1 MVDFLKSSKYF
12 LAVFLVLQI
21 LCFLIFYQKYGDEVR
36 SLARANTESLS
47 NQYNAMLK
55 AYGLVADTVF
65 NEVIDKPDVLEAVS
79 KARQADELDQAV
91 YRGKLFALLYD
102 SFQRMADKD
111 FRQFHF
117 HFPDGL
123 SFLRFNKPSR
133 FGDNLLDIRPSL
145 RIINIKEKSVEGF
158 EEGRAHS
165 GFRYIYPLSYEGKH
179 IGSVELGVAFNAFK
193 ETMEKLHAPNEYA
206 FMVRRST
213 IESTVFADE
222 LKFYRPSDLCPS
234 YLYETI
240 EGDSLL
246 GRGRSKI
253 GNNAKMALNQKIAS
267 EYGYLLEEGKAFSVG
282 LNLEGKDFMMTFLPI
297 RNIGGSQVAYLFS
310 YQEDS
315 GFENLFSDF
324 VQKLVGLSLLII
336 SCLVAVYI
344 NYRSRITEERQ
355 KKQIENHNRQLR
367 NITENMGEA
376 LYVIDNQ
383 GKISF
388 VNPAGERLLNLPFY
402 EILGTS
408 LKDLLV
414 ISPDDDK
421 AFDIHGIFGGFI
433 PDISQSFAGEVG
445 ATAPKNESLRH
456 VAFICSPIV
465 TKGSLQG
472 AVMLLR
478 DITRRKSAE
487 EALRLNEVRLRLV
500 VDNAVDGIITLDAF
514 GVIESFN
521 PAAQSI
527 FGYSSVDI
535 IGKNIETLI
544 PHSKPG
550 RNSSF
555 IQMILSHQ
563 GDEPVKLERE
573 LFALKKDASIF
584 AAEVSVSEMRIKEQ
598 RKFILIVRDISV
610 RKRAEAELIEA
621 RERAEAGAR
630 AKSEFLANMS
640 HEIRTPMN
648 GIIGMI
654 QLALETDLSAEQ
666 REYLLTVKSSSE
678 VLLKLI
684 NDILDFSKIEAGKL
698 EIEWVDFNIRGI
710 IGSAAKALAV
720 QAEEKGLELVFHVA
734 HDVPEQLRGDPVRLV
749 QVINNLVSNS
759 IKFTEKGEILVSVEL
774 LNKSV
779 SGIILHFGVTDTGVG
794 IPKDKIEKIFLPF
807 EQADTTTTR
816 RYGGTGLGLT
826 ISSRLVELMGGVIW
840 AHSDEG
846 VGSVFH
852 FTMEFRPPLGSPL
865 GVRTLDLTRIRSK
878 KVLIVDDNAT
888 NRKILSEQLKNRSM
902 KTELAASGE
911 EAIQKLQAALEVGQP
926 FDLAVLDG
934 TMPTMDGFEL
944 ARRVKA
950 APEFSNTSLV
960 MLTSANKMGDL
971 AKCKELGIEAY
982 LTKPAQES
990 ELQEA
995 LAKALD
1001 SVERRPQKIMTRGA
1015 DEKQESD
1022 RARILLAEDNI
1033 VNAMLARKILEKE
1046 GHTVSWAKNGKMAL
1060 DLLATEYFDLILMDV
1075 SMPEIDGLEATRRI
1089 RDMENEFGGHIPIIA
1104 MTAHAMKDDREKCL
1118 TVGMD
1123 AYVSKPVNIT
1133 ELFEVINS
1141 FMPSAVKSPTG
1152 SDD

>member
-1 MVDFLKSSKYF
+1 MIDFLKSSKYF

-21 LCFLIFYQKYGDEVR
+21 LCFVIFYQKYNNEVR
-36 SLARANTESLS
+36 SLAMVNTDSLG

-55 AYGLVADTVF
+55 AYGLVAHTVF
-65 NEVIDKPDVLEAVS
+65 NEVIDKPDVLETVS
-79 KARQADELDQAV
+79 KARLADEIDQAV
-91 YRGKLFALLYD
+91 YRGKLFALLND
-102 SFQRMADKD
+102 SFQRLVDKD

-117 HFPDGL
+117 HFPDGV
-123 SFLRFNKPSR
+123 SFLRFNKPSK

-145 RIINIKEKSVEGF
+145 RIVNIKEKSVEGF

-179 IGSVELGVAFNAFK
+179 IGSVELSVAFNAFK
-193 ETMEKLHAPNEYA
+193 ETMEKLYAPNEYA
-206 FMVRRST
+206 FMIRRSSV
-213 IESTVFADE
+213 ENTVFEDE
-222 LKFYRPSDLCPS
+222 SKFYRPSDLSPL

-253 GNNAKMALNQKIAS
+253 SNNVKLALNKKIAS
-267 EYGYLLEEGKAFSVG
+267 EYGVFLERGKAFSFG
-282 LNLEGKDFMMTFLPI
+282 MDLEGKDFMMTFLPI

-310 YQEDS
+310 YKEDS
-315 GFENLFSDF
+315 GFENLFGDF
-324 VQKLVGLSLLII
+324 VQKLLGFSLLIM
-336 SCLVAVYI
+336 SCLVAVYF
-344 NYRSRITEERQ
+344 NYRARITEEHQ

-367 NITENMGEA
+367 NITDNMGEA

-383 GKISF
+383 GKVSF
-388 VNPAGERLLNLPFY
+388 VNPAGERLLNMPFY
-402 EILGTS
+402 EILGAS

-421 AFDIHGIFGGFI
+421 AVDIHRIFGGSI

-445 ATAPKNESLRH
+445 ARAPKNESLLH
-456 VAFICSPIV
+456 VAYICSPIV

-472 AVMLLR
+472 AVMLLQ
-478 DITRRKSAE
+478 DITRRKTAE
-487 EALRLNEVRLRLV
+487 EALRLNEVRLRLI
-500 VDNAVDGIITLDAF
+500 VDNAVEGIITLDAF

-521 PAAQSI
+521 PAAESI
-527 FGYSSVDI
+527 FGYLSSDI
-535 IGKNIETLI
+535 VGKNIETLI
-544 PHSKPG
+544 PHSRAG

-555 IQMILSHQ
+555 IQTILSHH
-563 GDEPVKLERE
+563 GAEPVRLERE

-584 AAEVSVSEMRIKEQ
+584 AAEVSVSEMRINEQ
-598 RKFILIVRDISV
+598 RKFILIVRDISL

-648 GIIGMI
+648 GIIGMT
-654 QLALETDLSAEQ
+654 QLALDTDLSAEQ

-698 EIEWVDFNIRGI
+698 EIEWVDFNVRGV

-720 QAEEKGLELVFHVA
+720 QADEKGLELVFHVA
-734 HDVPEQLRGDPVRLV
+734 RDVPEHLRGDHVRLV

-774 LNKSV
+774 LDRSV
-779 SGIILHFGVTDTGVG
+779 SGIILHFSVSDTGVG

-846 VGSVFH
+846 IGSIFH
-852 FTMEFRPPLGSPL
+852 FTMEFKPPLEAL
-865 GVRTLDLTRIRSK
+865 METRILDLAKIQGK

-911 EAIQKLQAALEVGQP
+911 EALQKLRAAFELGQP
-926 FDLAVLDG
+926 FDVAVLDG
-934 TMPTMDGFEL
+934 MMPAMDGFEL
-944 ARRVKA
+944 ARRVKS
-950 APEFSNTSLV
+950 APEFSHTSLV

-971 AKCKELGIEAY
+971 AKCRDLGIEAY

-1001 SVERRPQKIMTRGA
+1001 SAERQPRKVLIRGV
-1015 DEKQESD
+1015 DEKQWSGG
-1022 RARILLAEDNI
+1022 ARILLAEDNV

-1046 GHTVSWAKNGKMAL
+1046 GHTVSWAKNGKIAL

-1075 SMPEIDGLEATRRI
+1075 SMPEIDGFEATRRI

-1141 FMPSAVKSPTG
+1141 FMPQAVKSPTG
-1152 SDD
+1152 YDD